1 MQSCNT
7 CHVAY
12 INPAY
17 KASQERIR
25 AARERLATLELDRS
39 MQIPEVHPPGPP
51 AGAYIIP
58 QYIYLGFGP
67 VLFVVQELH
76 ILPVKMGALWLVL
89 IRNR

>member
-1 MQSCNT
+1 
-7 CHVAY
+7 
-12 INPAY
+12 
-17 KASQERIR
+17 
-25 AARERLATLELDRS
+25 

-58 QYIYLGFGP
+58 QYIYIYLGFGP